1 MIYVVDAKP
10 GDGKSSAAITMINE
24 ASEEKRFLYI
34 TPYLTEVERIQAC
47 CPEKQ
52 FVEPQEDDPC
62 KSIDIKKQL
71 RQRRNIV
78 STHALFQ
85 RFDAEVI
92 RLVKDGG
99 YTMIMDEVATLVKA
113 SDITRWDLKSILE
126 ELAHVE
132 KESGLLVWD
141 RKTYKGLFEDVK
153 RAAEHKSLWVY
164 GAGSKHPVAV
174 HIFPPGIFDAFEDVY
189 LLTYMFNGQ
198 VQKYYFDFFHLPYSQ
213 KWVEKDGDCYR
224 FSDKPVESPGI
235 DYKSLIHI
243 CRNRK
248 LNEIGHAKTALSKT
262 WYTENQETG
271 KVDQMRRNLS
281 NYFRNICGA
290 KSERNLWTVFKDS
303 HKAVRGK
310 GYSRGFVPCNI
321 RATNQYRDRDCVAYP
336 INRYLNPV
344 VKNFFAQAGVIVD
357 DDAYALSEMLQF
369 IWRSAIRDG
378 KPINVYVPSSRM
390 RRLLEKWI
398 EENSVS

>member
-24 ASEEKRFLYI
+24 APEEKRFLYI

-52 FVEPQEDDPC
+52 FVQPQEDDPC

-92 RLVKDGG
+92 RLVKKGG
-99 YTMIMDEVATLVKA
+99 YTMIMDEVATVA
-113 SDITRWDLKSILE
+113 EVEEITYWDLKHILKHF
-126 ELAHVE
+126 AHVDPE
-132 KESGLLVWD
+132 TSLLIWD
-141 RKTYKGLFEDVK
+141 KTAYRGIFEDIK
-153 RAAEHKSLWVY
+153 QAAERKSLWIY
-164 GAGSKHPVAV
+164 GAGSKHPAAV

-213 KWVEKDGDCYR
+213 KWVEKNGDCYR
-224 FSDKPVESPGI
+224 FSDKPVESPGL

-248 LNEIGHAKTALSKT
+248 LNEIGHAKTALSKA
-262 WYTENQETG
+262 WYTANQNTG
-271 KVDQMRRNLS
+271 KIDQMRRNLANFS
-281 NYFRNICGA
+281 RNICGA
-290 KSERNLWTVFKDS
+290 KSNQILWTIFKRY
-303 HKAVRGK
+303 HNEVKGK
-310 GYSRGFVPCNI
+310 GYSKGFIPCNI

-398 EENSVS
+398 AENSVS